1 MLLKGSELAGYIK
14 AQQAQMVRSF
24 SYSGKTP
31 QLDIISV
38 NTEVVSNKYVELKQQ
53 YGEDIG
59 VVINHHQVDTDDLVD
74 IISDLNSNTDSHGI
88 IVQLPLPEDIKTN
101 DINNILDNI
110 DPRKDVDGL
119 GSSSIF
125 DPATPTAILWLL
137 AGYDINLEGK
147 RIGIVGQGRL
157 VGKPLT
163 KILTQSGYQPMV
175 CDEDSNNL
183 EELMEQSDIV
193 ITATGQ
199 PGLIT
204 NELVKVNQVLIDA
217 GTADDNGS
225 LIGDVEKKAHN
236 REDIKISPVPGGVGP
251 LTVTALFA
259 NVIEAFR
266 IQVLE

>member
-1 MLLKGSELAGYIK
+1 MLLKGSELSGYIK

-24 SYSGKTP
+24 SYSGKKP

-38 NTEVVSNKYVELKQQ
+38 NTEVVSSKYIELKQQ

-59 VVINHHQVDTDDLVD
+59 VVVNHHKVEANNLVDT
-74 IISDLNSNTDSHGI
+74 ISGLNNNPDSHGI

-110 DPRKDVDGL
+110 DPRKDVDSL
-119 GSSSIF
+119 GSSSVF

-137 AGYDINLEGK
+137 AGYDIDLNDK
-147 RIGIVGQGRL
+147 RIGVVGQGRL

-163 KILTQSGYQPMV
+163 KILTQSGYQPMI
-175 CDEDSNNL
+175 CDEDSSNL

-204 NELVKVNQVLIDA
+204 SELVKKGQIIIDA

-225 LIGDVEKKAHN
+225 LVGDVEESVYS
-236 REDIKISPVPGGVGP
+236 REDIKVSPVPGGVGP
-251 LTVTALFA
+251 LTVAALFA
-259 NVIEAFR
+259 NVVAAFR
-266 IQVLE
+266 NQVLE